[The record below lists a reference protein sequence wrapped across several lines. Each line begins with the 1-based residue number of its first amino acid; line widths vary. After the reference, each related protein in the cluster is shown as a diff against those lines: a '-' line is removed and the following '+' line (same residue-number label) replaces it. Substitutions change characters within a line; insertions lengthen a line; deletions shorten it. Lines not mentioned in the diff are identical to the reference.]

1 MKMNRL
7 SAALGLLLLL
17 GACAS
22 APQSASILSTPPLEL
37 PAQLRLADI
46 PFFPQEEYQ
55 CGPAALATVLVANN
69 VETTAEELIPLVYVP
84 GRQGSFQV
92 ELVAAARRF
101 HRLAYVLEP
110 RLEDLLREVEAGHPV
125 LVMQNLGVNWYPQ
138 WHFAVA
144 KGFDLQRGEILL
156 NSDVREDYSVSM
168 RTFERTWARADHW
181 AVVVT
186 TPGDLP
192 ATANAADYFPA
203 VVALENTSSADVAAP
218 AYEAGLVRWPGDRN
232 LLMAYGNLLYGSG
245 DIAAA
250 AKQFRTAALEHP
262 DFAPAHNNLANTL
275 HELGE
280 NEQALIHAQQAIA
293 LGGEFQQAYEATL
306 ETIRAGTRKSPAR
319 IKQKGND
326 SP

>member
-1 MKMNRL
+1 MKMSRL
-7 SAALGLLLLL
+7 LATLGLLLLL

-22 APQSASILSTPPLEL
+22 APQSASILSTPPDEL

-46 PFFPQEEYQ
+46 PFFPQEDYQ

-69 VETTAEELIPLVYVP
+69 VETTAEDLIPLVYVP

-92 ELVAAARRF
+92 ELVAATRRF
-101 HRLAYVLEP
+101 HRLAYELEP

-138 WHFAVA
+138 WHFAVV

-181 AVVVT
+181 AIVVT
-186 TPGDLP
+186 TPGELP
-192 ATANAADYFPA
+192 ATANAAGYFPA
-203 VVALENTSSADVAAP
+203 VVALENTTSTEIVAP
-218 AYEAGLVRWPGDRN
+218 AYAAGLVRWPTDRN

-250 AKQFRTAALEHP
+250 ARQFRSAAEEHP

-275 HELGE
+275 HELGDDD
-280 NEQALIHAQQAIA
+280 QALIHARKAVA
-293 LGGEFQQAYEATL
+293 LGGEFQQAYAATL
-306 ETIRAGTRKSPAR
+306 EKIRAGTRQGPAR
-319 IKQKGND
+319 VEQQGNT

>member
-1 MKMNRL
+1 MKMSRL
-7 SAALGLLLLL
+7 FAALCLLLLL

-22 APQSASILSTPPLEL
+22 APQSASILSTPPDEL
-37 PAQLRLADI
+37 PAQLRLANI

-92 ELVAAARRF
+92 ELVAATRRF
-101 HRLAYVLEP
+101 QRLAYELEP

-125 LVMQNLGVNWYPQ
+125 LVMQNLGVSWYPQ
-138 WHFAVA
+138 WHFAVV

-181 AVVVT
+181 AIVVT
-186 TPGDLP
+186 TPGELP
-192 ATANAADYFPA
+192 ATANAAGYFPA
-203 VVALENTSSADVAAP
+203 VVALENTTSTEVVAP
-218 AYEAGLVRWPGDRN
+218 AYAAGLVRWPTDRN

-250 AKQFRTAALEHP
+250 ASQFRTAAREHP

-275 HELGE
+275 HELGDDD
-280 NEQALIHAQQAIA
+280 QAMVHARKAVA
-293 LGGEFQQAYEATL
+293 LGGEFQQAYAATL
-306 ETIRAGTRKSPAR
+306 EKIRAATRQGPAR
-319 IKQKGND
+319 VE
-326 SP
+326 